1 MTVVAQNAGPYTYF
15 ASRPMR
21 VVAGAE
27 LDSGGLSF
35 AALKRATPLEVATL
49 LPRLLSGSAKV
60 VQKHRH
66 ITGFEG
72 VREAVIE
79 GVDGEPF
86 PVQVDGDYIGERTR
100 VVYGVSPGALSVV
113 S

>member
-1 MTVVAQNAGPYTYF
+1 VTVVVQNAGPYTYF

-21 VVAGAE
+21 VVAGAA
-27 LDSGGLSF
+27 LDSGGLSLG
-35 AALKRATPLEVATL
+35 ALKRATPLEVATL

-60 VQKHRH
+60 VQNHRH
-66 ITGFEG
+66 IAGFED

-79 GVDGEPF
+79 AVDGEPF
-86 PVQVDGDYIGERTR
+86 PLQVDGDYIGERTR
-100 VVYGVSPGALSVV
+100 VEYGISPAGLSVV

>member
-1 MTVVAQNAGPYTYF
+1 
-15 ASRPMR
+15 MR

-27 LDSGGLSF
+27 LDSGGLSL

-49 LPRLLSGSAKV
+49 LPRLLSGRAKT
-60 VQKHRH
+60 VQNHRH
-66 ITGFEG
+66 IAGFEA
-72 VREAVIE
+72 VTKAVIE

-86 PVQVDGDYIGERTR
+86 PLQVDGDYIGERSR
-100 VVYGVSPGALSVV
+100 VEYSVAPGALSVV

>member
-21 VVAGAE
+21 VVDGAE
-27 LDSGGLSF
+27 LDSGGLSL
-35 AALKRATPLEVATL
+35 AALKRATPLELATL
-49 LPRLLSGSAKV
+49 LPRLLSGSART
-60 VQKHRH
+60 VQRHRH

-72 VREAVIE
+72 IREAVIE

-86 PVQVDGDYIGERTR
+86 PLQVDGDYIGERTR
-100 VVYGVSPGALSVV
+100 VEYGVVPGVLSVV